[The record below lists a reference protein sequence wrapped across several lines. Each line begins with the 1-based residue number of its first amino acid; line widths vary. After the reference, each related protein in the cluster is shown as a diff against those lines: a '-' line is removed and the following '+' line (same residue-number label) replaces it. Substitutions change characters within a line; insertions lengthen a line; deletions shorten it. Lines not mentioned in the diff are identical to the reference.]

1 MIQLNKIYR
10 WVLLVVVAFSA
21 ITTGAQ
27 ELSTLSRKAIKYF
40 EQGRSNYTLMY
51 YPQARADLQKAIAA
65 DEGFLEAYLLLADV
79 YKASDKPGEALE
91 VYKKVV
97 SIDGEHRYPEAQ
109 FFAGLI
115 NYQQTEYAAAAS
127 RFAKFLSAPGAAKA
141 RAVDADYYLRCA
153 VFAEKAVA
161 NPVPFSPVNIGTGIN
176 TAGDEYINAVRADEL
191 TLYFTGRQIG
201 ADGKKEGDDFYYSVR
216 SADTLPWPGSV
227 KLGAPIN
234 TPGDEGALTISWD
247 GGNLLFA
254 GCHWDD
260 GYGSCDIYAS
270 RLSANRAT
278 PPVNLGPVINTAKW
292 ESQPSLAA
300 DGRTLY
306 FASTRSGGFGNSD
319 IWCSHLLDDG
329 SWSAPENLGAA
340 INTSGSEMAPFIH
353 PDGETLYF
361 SSDRH
366 IGMGGIDLYV
376 ARADSLGRWSAP
388 VNLGFPINTA
398 ADEINIIVNASGDK
412 AYISADRL
420 GGMGG
425 YDIFEFPLHESIRP
439 QPATYAKGRVLDA
452 VTRAPLEAYFSLTD
466 LLTKK
471 EIVRSFSDA
480 ATGEF
485 IVCIPANRHYALNVS
500 RKGYLFYSENIV
512 ISDFGT
518 ELKPHLINI
527 ALQPI
532 EAGETMVLRNIF
544 FDTDKYDLKEISVVE
559 LEHLVAFLKNN
570 PGIGVQISG
579 HTDSIGSAEYNLT
592 LSRNRAKAVT
602 DYLIDQNIAPR
613 RLTFHGYGDQHP
625 VADNTTEQGR
635 ARNRR
640 TEVMILSVE

>member
-1 MIQLNKIYR
+1 VISPNKIFK
-10 WVLLVVVAFSA
+10 WVLLLAVALSA

-27 ELSTLSRKAIKYF
+27 ELSTTSRKAIKYF
-40 EQGRSNYTLMY
+40 EEGRSNFTLMY
-51 YPQARADLQKAIAA
+51 YPQARADLKKAIAA
-65 DEGFLEAYLLLADV
+65 DEGFLEAWLLLADV
-79 YKASDKPGEALE
+79 YKASGDRGQALE
-91 VYKKVV
+91 AYKKVV
-97 SIDGEHRYPEAQ
+97 AIDQARKYPEAW

-115 NYQQTEYAAAAS
+115 FYQQAEYS
-127 RFAKFLSAPGAAKA
+127 VSISWFENFLAAPGSAKA
-141 RAVDADYYLRCA
+141 KTDDATYFLRCA
-153 VFAEKAVA
+153 QFSKDAVD
-161 NPVPFSPVNIGTGIN
+161 NPVPFSPVNIGAGIN

-191 TLYFTGRQIG
+191 TLYFTGRRMG

-216 SADTLPWPGSV
+216 KSDTLPWPASV
-227 KLGAPIN
+227 KLGAPVN

-260 GYGSCDIYAS
+260 GFGSCDIYAS
-270 RLSANRAT
+270 RLLANRAT
-278 PPVNLGPVINTAKW
+278 TPVNLGPVINTSKW

-306 FASTRSGGFGNSD
+306 FASTRGGGFGNSD
-319 IWCSHLLDDG
+319 IWRSRLLDDG
-329 SWSAPENLGAA
+329 TWSAPENLGEP

-353 PDGETLYF
+353 PDGRTLYF

-366 IGMGGIDLYV
+366 IGLGDIDLYV
-376 ARADSLGRWSAP
+376 SRADSLGQWSTP
-388 VNLGFPINTA
+388 ENLGYPINTS
-398 ADEINIIVNASGDK
+398 ADEINIIVTASGEK

-425 YDIFEFPLHESIRP
+425 YDIFEFPLYENIRP
-439 QPATYAKGRVLDA
+439 QPATYAKGKVTDA
-452 VTRAPLEAYFSLTD
+452 VTRKPLEAYFTLTD

-485 IVCIPANRHYALNVS
+485 IVCIPANRHYALTVS
-500 RKGYLFYSENIV
+500 RKGYLFYSENIA
-512 ISDFGT
+512 ISGFVT

-532 EAGETMVLRNIF
+532 ETGETMVLRNIF
-544 FDTDKYDLKEISVVE
+544 FDTDKYELKEASLVE
-559 LEHLVAFLKNN
+559 LDILVNFLKNN

-579 HTDSIGSAEYNLT
+579 HTDSIGSADYNLT
-592 LSRNRAKAVT
+592 LSRNRAKAVM
-602 DYLIDQNIAPR
+602 DYLIDQNIAPQ
-613 RLTFHGYGDQHP
+613 RLTFEGYGDQRP
-625 VADNTTEQGR
+625 IADNTSEQGR
-635 ARNRR
+635 ALNRR

>member
-1 MIQLNKIYR
+1 MIQLNKIYK
-10 WVLLVVVAFSA
+10 WVLLVVVAFNA
-21 ITTGAQ
+21 ITTDAQ
-27 ELSTLSRKAIKYF
+27 ELSTTSRKAIKYY
-40 EQGRSNYTLMY
+40 EEGRSNFTLMY

-65 DEGFLEAYLLLADV
+65 DEDFLEAYLLLADV
-79 YKASDKPGEALE
+79 YKATDEPGQALE
-91 VYKKVV
+91 IYTKVIG
-97 SIDGEHRYPEAQ
+97 IDKGRRYPEAW

-115 NYQQTEYAAAAS
+115 NYQQ
-127 RFAKFLSAPGAAKA
+127 AKYSTAVPWFENFLADPGAAQTRIA
-141 RAVDADYYLRCA
+141 DADYYLRCA
-153 VFAEKAVA
+153 LFAEKAVA
-161 NPVPFSPVNIGTGIN
+161 NQVPFSPVNIGAGIN

-201 ADGKKEGDDFYYSVR
+201 VNGKKEGDDFYYSLR

-254 GCHWDD
+254 GCHWPD

-270 RLSANRAT
+270 RLSGNQAT
-278 PPVNLGPVINTAKW
+278 SPVNLGPVINTAKW

-306 FASTRSGGFGNSD
+306 FASTRGGGFGNSD
-319 IWCSHLLDDG
+319 IWCSRLLDDG
-329 SWSAPENLGAA
+329 SWSMPENLGAV

-353 PDGETLYF
+353 PDGKTLYF

-376 ARADSLGRWSAP
+376 SRADSAGKWGTP

-398 ADEINIIVNASGDK
+398 ADEINIIVTASGHK

-439 QPATYAKGRVLDA
+439 QPATYAKGRVVSA

-500 RKGYLFYSENIV
+500 RKGYLFYSENIA
-512 ISDFGT
+512 ISDLAT
-518 ELKPHLINI
+518 KVQPHLINI

-544 FDTDKYDLKEISVVE
+544 FDTDKYDLKETSVVE

-579 HTDSIGSAEYNLT
+579 HTDSIGSADYNLA
-592 LSRNRAKAVT
+592 LSRNRARAVV
-602 DYLIDQNIAPR
+602 DYLTDKNIVSE
-613 RLTFHGYGDQHP
+613 RLDFQGYGDQHP

-635 ARNRR
+635 ALNRR